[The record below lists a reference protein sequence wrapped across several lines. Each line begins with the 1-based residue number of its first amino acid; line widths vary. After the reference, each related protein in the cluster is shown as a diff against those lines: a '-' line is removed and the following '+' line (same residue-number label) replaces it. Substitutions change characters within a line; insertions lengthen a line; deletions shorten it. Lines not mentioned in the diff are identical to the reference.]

1 MILTWRYVVAPA
13 TNIELLNG
21 WFQNEWASVW
31 KPLAQVTAI
40 AVLQLT
46 LAPFAALAV
55 PALAVAGG
63 SRLETVQWM
72 KHRLHHK
79 TYDALALGYWGMT
92 LGVLAFVPWV
102 GLLALPVMCLLL
114 VRVFHLTFARREEWP
129 STDESGA

>member
-1 MILTWRYVVAPA
+1 
-13 TNIELLNG
+13 
-21 WFQNEWASVW
+21 VW